1 VDEDDRVASSPRTKT
16 VINLVR
22 ADTDSLIGGTT
33 VARRIH
39 EVAAERGVSLEVFVF
54 AGAQRAL
61 TDERRPEYNEA
72 IDGLVASGVPVSV
85 CLNFARTLGATE
97 AVAQRGIQLEAA
109 REAYVRFALEGA
121 TVISI

>member
-1 VDEDDRVASSPRTKT
+1 MKT
-16 VINLVR
+16 VINIVR

-39 EVAAERGVSLEVFVF
+39 EVAAGRGVALEVFVF

-61 TDERRPEYNEA
+61 TDERRTDFNTA
-72 IDGLVASGVPVSV
+72 IDALVAADVPVSA
-85 CLNFARTLGATE
+85 CLNFALSLGATE
-97 AVAQRGIQLEAA
+97 ALAKRGIQLEAA
-109 REAYVRFALEGA
+109 REAYLRFTLEGA